1 MSAIPG
7 KTFLAT
13 ILILMAIDAPW
24 LLTGGQM
31 SLKMLEKIQGSP
43 VTMRLW
49 AAGVVYL
56 ALAYL
61 VLQAKTVWQAV
72 GFGAAAYAV
81 YDYTSLATLKGYDWR
96 MALADTV
103 WGGVLFGVTWS
114 VLRWMGFG
122 LILRLT

>member
-7 KTFLAT
+7 KAFLAT
-13 ILILMAIDAPW
+13 ILILMIVDAAW
-24 LLTGGQM
+24 LFTAGRM

-49 AAGVVYL
+49 AAGIVYL

-61 VLQAKTVWQAV
+61 VLQAKTAWQAV
-72 GFGAAAYAV
+72 AFGAATYAV
-81 YDYTSLATLKGYDWR
+81 YDFTSLATLQGYDWR

-103 WGGVLFGVTWS
+103 WGGVLFGVTWNILDW
-114 VLRWMGFG
+114 LRMR
-122 LILRLT
+122 I